1 MVQSYYDADELEYAS
16 DPSMV
21 RAKRHTGFLVTD
33 RDYNAYDTLACVD
46 KLKKNVEDGEM
57 MTEAEILAM
66 RGDMNP
72 DNDAVSHRSRRLRRR
87 QKK

>member
-21 RAKRHTGFLVTD
+21 RAKRHTGFLVCD
-33 RDYNAYDTLACVD
+33 SDYNAYDTLACVD
-46 KLKKNVEDGEM
+46 KLKKNVEEDDM
-57 MTEAEILAM
+57 MTAEEILAM

-72 DNDAVSHRSRRLRRR
+72 DNDAVTHRSRKLRRR
-87 QKK
+87 QKH